1 MFCVGVDFFHSGV
14 GKTGVDEL
22 FYGVCCRFIVGSLV
36 VAGEGQSGDDDVGDH
51 EYDQNPGDDGSL
63 FHRDFFDLTGDQGVE
78 FFQPYDSGDSPEEA
92 VQEVDTASEVEGDVA
107 VVPEDFSEDDFG
119 EYAAEVFVRAA
130 EEGSESEQEAV
141 GAVAVVV
148 KEPGG
153 KGDGESPDDA
163 ERTPDKAAAAHPDAC
178 CEAAEDGFD
187 NITQKSA
194 DDEQQ
199 DDFVEAAAFSEYF

>member
-1 MFCVGVDFFHSGV
+1 MFCVWVDAGHSAV
-14 GKTGVDEL
+14 GKTFVDEL
-22 FYGVCCRFIVGSLV
+22 FYGVRCRFIVGSLV
-36 VAGEGQSGDDDVGDH
+36 VAGEGQGGDDDVGDH

-63 FHRDFFDLTGDQGVE
+63 FHGDFFDLAGDQGIE
-78 FFQPYDSGDSPEEA
+78 FFQPYDSGDSPEKA
-92 VQEVDTASEVEGDVA
+92 VQEVDASSEVEGDVA
-107 VVPEDFSEDDFG
+107 VVPEDFAEDDFG

-130 EEGSESEQEAV
+130 EEGSKGEQKAV

-153 KGDGESPDDA
+153 KGDGKAPDDA
-163 ERTPDKAAAAHPDAC
+163 ERTPDKAAAAHPDTC
-178 CEAAEDGFD
+178 REAAEDGFD
-187 NITQKSA
+187 YITQKST

>member
-1 MFCVGVDFFHSGV
+1 M
-14 GKTGVDEL
+14 
-22 FYGVCCRFIVGSLV
+22 GSLV

-51 EYDQNPGDDGSL
+51 EYDQDPGDDGSL
-63 FHRDFFDLTGDQGVE
+63 FHGDFFDLAGDQGIE

-92 VQEVDTASEVEGDVA
+92 VQEVDAASEVEGDVA
-107 VVPEDFSEDDFG
+107 VVPEDFAEDDFG

-130 EEGSESEQEAV
+130 EEGSKCEQKAV

-153 KGDGESPDDA
+153 KGDGKAPDDA
-163 ERTPDKAAAAHPDAC
+163 ERTPDKAAAAHPDTC
-178 CEAAEDGFD
+178 REAAEDGFD
-187 NITQKSA
+187 YITQKST

-199 DDFVEAAAFSEYF
+199 DDFVEATAFSEYF

>member
-1 MFCVGVDFFHSGV
+1 MG
-14 GKTGVDEL
+14 T
-22 FYGVCCRFIVGSLV
+22 LV
-36 VAGEGQSGDDDVGDH
+36 VAGEGQGGDEDVGEH
-51 EYDQNPGDDGSL
+51 EDDQYPGDDGTL
-63 FHRDFFDLTGDQGVE
+63 FQGDFFDPFGEQRVE
-78 FFQPYDSGDSPEEA
+78 FFQPYDGGDSPEEA
-92 VQEVDTASEVEGDVA
+92 VQEVDAASEVEGDVA
-107 VVPEDFSEDDFG
+107 VVPEDFAEDDFG

-130 EEGSESEQEAV
+130 EEGSKGEQKAV

-153 KGDGESPDDA
+153 KGDGEAPDDA
-163 ERTPDKAAAAHPDAC
+163 ERPPDKAAAAHPDTC

-187 NITQKSA
+187 YITQEST